1 MANCNCN
8 CKNGQD
14 VLDFLTSV
22 PGGTAANAT
31 YQLGLTHFTCG
42 NRKMLVADPTH
53 PVISQLTA
61 TPVGSPIDLGNGTF
75 CQECQIAG
83 TVTYKPCNSCS
94 PQTEYVSQRVCLP
107 CSSAVSPTLTIGTV
121 AASPKPI
128 TYYQNN
134 GCGCCQG
141 TYPCTNRIAITTSIN
156 VTTA

>member
-1 MANCNCN
+1 M
-8 CKNGQD
+8 
-14 VLDFLTSV
+14 
-22 PGGTAANAT
+22 
-31 YQLGLTHFTCG
+31 
-42 NRKMLVADPTH
+42 
-53 PVISQLTA
+53 
-61 TPVGSPIDLGNGTF
+61 
-75 CQECQIAG
+75 G

-141 TYPCTNRIAITTSIN
+141 TYPCTNRIAVTTSIN